1 MASNGNESKS
11 TLPWHATNPHKVYQN
26 TSTGLM
32 PRLRRPYVEEEP
44 RDEQPQ
50 DGRQQPQDG
59 RQQSPVDPSP
69 GLGPAFR
76 SPVETSYSA
85 MCKKQ
90 QKRKEWEERNEGA
103 VVRQSFDV
111 EIDGKYSHNVEV
123 PISLN
128 VSNVLRQYFMFD
140 NMSLLMIERT
150 SNGGHYNN
158 SDQEAINKMMVEE
171 LIPSIT
177 LSTDPI
183 NHSLTV
189 ILKKKYSL
197 GENKQSLNLFG

>member
-1 MASNGNESKS
+1 MASNGNESKSNES

-32 PRLRRPYVEEEP
+32 PRLRRPYPEEQP

-50 DGRQQPQDG
+50 DGRQQP
-59 RQQSPVDPSP
+59 PVDPSP

-76 SPVETSYSA
+76 SPVETSY
-85 MCKKQ
+85 KKQ

-103 VVRQSFDV
+103 VVRQSFEV

-128 VSNVLRQYFMFD
+128 VSNVLRQYFKFD

-150 SNGGHYNN
+150 STGGHYNN
-158 SDQEAINKMMVEE
+158 SDQEAINKMMVED
-171 LIPSIT
+171 LIPQIT

>member
-1 MASNGNESKS
+1 MESNGTNGSKS
-11 TLPWHATNPHKVYQN
+11 NDSKLPWHATNPHQVYHVYQN
-26 TSTGLM
+26 NQVGLM
-32 PRLRRPYVEEEP
+32 PRLRRPWQEEQP

-50 DGRQQPQDG
+50 DGRQQP
-59 RQQSPVDPSP
+59 PVDSS
-69 GLGPAFR
+69 LGPAFR

-103 VVRQSFDV
+103 VIRQSFDV

-128 VSNVLRQYFMFD
+128 VSNVLRQYFKFD
-140 NMSLLMIERT
+140 NMALLMVERT
-150 SNGGHYNN
+150 SNGGHYMN
-158 SDQEAINKMMVEE
+158 SDQEVINKTMVEE
-171 LIPSIT
+171 LMPYINLT
-177 LSTDPI
+177 TDPI

-189 ILKKKYSL
+189 VFKKKYSL

>member
-11 TLPWHATNPHKVYQN
+11 NETTLPWHATNPHKVYQN

-32 PRLRRPYVEEEP
+32 PRLRRPYPEEQP

-50 DGRQQPQDG
+50 DGRQQP
-59 RQQSPVDPSP
+59 PVDPSP

-76 SPVETSYSA
+76 SPVETSY
-85 MCKKQ
+85 KKQ

-103 VVRQSFDV
+103 VVRQSFEV

-128 VSNVLRQYFMFD
+128 VSNVLRQYFKFD

-150 SNGGHYNN
+150 STGGHYNN

-171 LIPSIT
+171 LIPSISLLT
-177 LSTDPI
+177 DRDPI

>member
-1 MASNGNESKS
+1 
-11 TLPWHATNPHKVYQN
+11 
-26 TSTGLM
+26 
-32 PRLRRPYVEEEP
+32 
-44 RDEQPQ
+44 
-50 DGRQQPQDG
+50 
-59 RQQSPVDPSP
+59 
-69 GLGPAFR
+69 
-76 SPVETSYSA
+76 

-103 VVRQSFDV
+103 VVRQSFEV

-128 VSNVLRQYFMFD
+128 VSNVLRQYFKFD

-150 SNGGHYNN
+150 STGGHYNN
-158 SDQEAINKMMVEE
+158 SDQEAINKMMVED
-171 LIPSIT
+171 LIPQIT